1 MGIRGD
7 VRYHNAE
14 LRCIGCSHA
23 PPQPNVSHGTSYRYV
38 PCQLRNIHT
47 ICCDLLRPIRV
58 IWHTR
63 FPSLVSVSKMGH
75 IHVALSST
83 ELVRAPR
90 ISPLVAFMSEWS
102 IVLCPSPIRNQHLL
116 SVPSAQLINNP
127 LSSAVHVLFVFV
139 FRLYHVHV
147 LRFTCTCTTRY
158 CSLLIVA
165 H

>member
-1 MGIRGD
+1 MDSATIASWELAAMRGTTTQ
-7 VRYHNAE
+7 NAGAC
-14 LRCIGCSHA
+14 LGRSHA

-38 PCQLRNIHT
+38 PRQLRTIHT

-75 IHVALSST
+75 IHVVLSST

-102 IVLCPSPIRNQHLL
+102 IVLYSSPIRNR
-116 SVPSAQLINNP
+116 QLIIRSIN
-127 LSSAVHVLFVFV
+127 
-139 FRLYHVHV
+139 
-147 LRFTCTCTTRY
+147 
-158 CSLLIVA
+158 
-165 H
+165 